1 MGGGICREDLE
12 RAASSV
18 RVNLERF
25 VTPNIFRATGD
36 VFKTLVA
43 TVLSQNT
50 SDRNALA
57 AYRRLEEL
65 LGDITPQGLAAAPL
79 EDVEEAI
86 RPAGMHKVR
95 ARKLKELAA
104 AVLDRFGGNLN
115 GIGNM
120 PTEAA
125 RQVLLS
131 LPGVGPKTADVV
143 LVNLG
148 KPAFPVDTHI
158 LRIGRRLGIGNT
170 YSQISGRIM
179 SMLPPSEYL
188 RVHLALIQFGR
199 EVCRA
204 RRPLCGA
211 CPLRDKC
218 RYYALHASS
227 ERR

>member
-1 MGGGICREDLE
+1 MGGDIYREDLE
-12 RAASSV
+12 RIALSV
-18 RVNLERF
+18 HVDLERF
-25 VTPNIFRATGD
+25 VTPNIFRTTRD

-115 GIGNM
+115 RIGDM
-120 PTEAA
+120 STESA

-148 KPAFPVDTHI
+148 KSAFPVDTHI

-204 RRPLCGA
+204 RRPLCDA

-218 RYYALHASS
+218 KYYASS
-227 ERR
+227 GRR